1 MTTDQLVQLVA
12 LAMCLV
18 LAWNGLRGQQRGGR
32 ATLKMALSW
41 FCIIV
46 ALTLALRLAGA
57 R

>member
-18 LAWNGLRGQQRGGR
+18 LAWSGLRGRQLGGST
-32 ATLKMALSW
+32 TLKMGLSW

-46 ALTLALRLAGA
+46 ALTLALRLVGA

>member
-18 LAWNGLRGQQRGGR
+18 LAWSGLRGRQLGGST
-32 ATLKMALSW
+32 TLKMGLSW